1 MAANSTATV
10 TSFADVK
17 RQQLD
22 VQLKQLEFHAL
33 LHRKL
38 DLTHLFESF
47 LAGGQGFLPFDG
59 LEFIAADRGSDLLIG
74 DQRQHRL
81 RFDLSLG
88 EDDLGSVSLLR
99 DTAFSTKEAR
109 VASRL
114 MEAVRYPLVNAL
126 EHHDALVQSMT
137 DSSTGLMNQKAL
149 DLELPREMRLAR
161 RAEQPLA
168 LMVIGVDYFES
179 ITEHHGAGVADDAWA
194 AVAAALVG
202 QLRRTDKLFRS
213 ENDEF
218 VALLSTTDI
227 DDAMIVADRL
237 QKTVALSIDDE
248 NVSCVLTASCGITR
262 LDSNDDP
269 ERFLKRAYKGLS
281 KARRHGRNQIKA
293 IPVEFP
299 VGNDFDPSVA

>member
-1 MAANSTATV
+1 MVANSTASV

-47 LAGGQGFLPFDG
+47 LIGGQMFLPFDG
-59 LEFIAADRGSDLLIG
+59 LEFIASNRGNDLLVG

-88 EDDLGSVSLLR
+88 EEDLGCISLLR
-99 DTAFSTKEAR
+99 DSAFSTKEAR

-114 MEAVRYPLVNAL
+114 MDTVRYPLENAL
-126 EHHDALVQSMT
+126 EHHQALLQSMT
-137 DSSTGLMNQKAL
+137 DGETGLMNQKAL

-161 RAEQPLA
+161 RAEQPLS
-168 LMVIGVDYFES
+168 LMVISVDYFES
-179 ITEHHGAGVADDAWA
+179 ITEHHGE
-194 AVAAALVG
+194 AVASEAWNTVASALVG
-202 QLRRTDKLFRS
+202 QLRRSDKLFRS

-218 VALLSTTDI
+218 VALLNLTDI

-237 QKTVALSIDDE
+237 QKTVALSVNDE
-248 NVSCVLTASCGITR
+248 NVSLVLTASCGITR
-262 LDSNDDP
+262 FDSNDDP
-269 ERFLKRAYKGLS
+269 ERFLKRAHKGLS
-281 KARRHGRNQIKA
+281 KARRQGRNQIKA

>member
-1 MAANSTATV
+1 MAANSIASV

-47 LAGGQGFLPFDG
+47 LIGGQMFLPFDG
-59 LEFIAADRGSDLLIG
+59 LEFIATDRGRDLLVG

-88 EDDLGSVSLLR
+88 EESLGCISLLR
-99 DTAFSTKEAR
+99 DSAFSTKEAR

-114 MEAVRYPLVNAL
+114 METVRYPLENAL
-126 EHHDALVQSMT
+126 EHYDALLQSMT
-137 DSSTGLMNQKAL
+137 DGQTGLLNQKAL
-149 DLELPREMRLAR
+149 DSELPREMRMAR
-161 RAEQPLA
+161 RAEQPLSM
-168 LMVIGVDYFES
+168 MVISVDYFES
-179 ITEHHGAGVADDAWA
+179 ITEHHGAAIASDAWS
-194 AVAAALVG
+194 AVAAALVS
-202 QLRRTDKLFRS
+202 QLRRGDKLFRS

-218 VALLSTTDI
+218 VALLNLTNI

-237 QKTVALSIDDE
+237 QKTVALSVDDE

-262 LDSNDDP
+262 LDCNDDP
-269 ERFLKRAYKGLS
+269 ERFLKRAYKGLT
-281 KARRHGRNQIKA
+281 KARRQGRNQIKA